1 MSSYDIDKDV
11 YEVWLKDKM
20 NTIQAMQTTE
30 EIEARILEISK
41 IEFFAAREWKI
52 LHDRFDEITGR
63 KRIPTWLKKEREKL
77 ITNPGI
83 KVDWDGDPRKI
94 PKEKKPK
101 QDLAQEFFGI
111 NVKEAMRELKTKPK
125 EPKPVEEKKS
135 SMDIL
140 MAPSEIKPKA
150 TADEIKEKAAA
161 LKEKMRLAK
170 EKKNGGSI

>member
-1 MSSYDIDKDV
+1 V
-11 YEVWLKDKM
+11 
-20 NTIQAMQTTE
+20 
-30 EIEARILEISK
+30 
-41 IEFFAAREWKI
+41 FFAAREWKI
-52 LHDRFDEITGR
+52 LHARFDDLTGR
-63 KRIPTWLKKEREKL
+63 KRVPTWLKKEREKL
-77 ITNPGI
+77 ITQPNI
-83 KVDWDGDPRKI
+83 KVDWDGEPRSKA

-125 EPKPVEEKKS
+125 ESKPVEEKKS

-140 MAPSEIKPKA
+140 MSLPDIKPKA

-170 EKKNGGSI
+170 EKKSNG